1 MDDVQTWPLVR
12 VATQNGEDNGTD
24 VTSTPNVKQ
33 NEIGGRES
41 SEKTKK
47 KGKRRTL
54 KHLVRMCEEF
64 GDNGDKSGILARWRK
79 CLRDPRWH
87 YAVDARLLDTTRMED
102 SIQQLMI
109 KLENLYREFHNQ
121 GGASENTLG
130 KEALVPRWTQVQLES
145 WALYLESQMLFA
157 NLDIRICRGTMQ
169 FHELH
174 KILVAQKNAEMNFLV
189 EACRRSDIDLSE
201 NFDLTSNFSDSD
213 SGHSDFE
220 DSDEEDYRLAA
231 LTGYNLA
238 ANVTIPISRFTSRTC
253 LELKRMSQIPHGKA
267 RAFQLALMFRLDFLR
282 SEKLKLNWWRKGV
295 HETDALL
302 LDLLDQEQKDW
313 NPEYPLDCAHA
324 FLSLTSYIKREQR
337 VLDQLRSVLDK
348 IISLVVRDLRREYR
362 SHLILAF
369 SQRLPA
375 DICEE
380 ILDWVEMGHGIPR
393 NVQEY
398 AEGLGDF
405 M

>member
-1 MDDVQTWPLVR
+1 MDDIQTWPIVR

-33 NEIGGRES
+33 NEIRERES
-41 SEKTKK
+41 SEQTKK

-64 GDNGDKSGILARWRK
+64 GDNSDKSGILARWRK
-79 CLRDPRWH
+79 CLRDPKWH
-87 YAVDARLLDTTRMED
+87 YAVDARLLDRTRMED
-102 SIQQLMI
+102 SIQQLVI
-109 KLENLYREFHNQ
+109 KLENLYREIHNQ
-121 GGASENTLG
+121 GGASGKVRDVARERFWEASPLTRVENTLK
-130 KEALVPRWTQVQLES
+130 KEALVPRWTQLQLDS

-157 NLDIRICRGTMQ
+157 NLDIRICRDTMQ

-174 KILVAQKNAEMNFLV
+174 NILVAQKNAEMNFLV

-220 DSDEEDYRLAA
+220 DSEEEDYRLAE

-253 LELKRMSQIPHGKA
+253 LELKRMSQISHGKA

-282 SEKLKLNWWRKGV
+282 FEKLKLNWWRKGV

-302 LDLLDQEQKDW
+302 LDLLEQEQKD
-313 NPEYPLDCAHA
+313 
-324 FLSLTSYIKREQR
+324 
-337 VLDQLRSVLDK
+337 
-348 IISLVVRDLRREYR
+348 
-362 SHLILAF
+362 
-369 SQRLPA
+369 
-375 DICEE
+375 
-380 ILDWVEMGHGIPR
+380 
-393 NVQEY
+393 
-398 AEGLGDF
+398 
-405 M
+405 